1 MLLFLAS
8 VAAILGVPLCGALLG
23 FLQLAWYRWRK
34 TPEDDIPFFLIL
46 VFRGMLVLMGLIV
59 VAAVASHVVAGR

>member
-8 VAAILGVPLCGALLG
+8 IAAVFGVPLGGALLG
-23 FLQLAWYRWRK
+23 FVQLAWYRWRK

-46 VFRGMLVLMGLIV
+46 VFRGMLVLMGLV
-59 VAAVASHVVAGR
+59 AVAAVASHVVAGG